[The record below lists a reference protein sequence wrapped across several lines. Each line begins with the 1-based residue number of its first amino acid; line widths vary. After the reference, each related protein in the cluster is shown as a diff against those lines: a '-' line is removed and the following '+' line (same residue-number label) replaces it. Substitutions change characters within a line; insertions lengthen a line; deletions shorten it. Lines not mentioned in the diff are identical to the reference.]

1 MPDLVLYDKAEG
13 IATIALNR
21 PEAMNA
27 FTSAM
32 LDELDT
38 ALRDAELDDAIHV
51 IILKGSGPAFCV
63 GADLSDSGSEA
74 QERWVETEPT
84 VYDDFVAFSDDRYRV
99 STWSLRK
106 PVIAQVHG
114 YCIGAGHD
122 IAGQCDII
130 IAADTARFVHSE
142 VRGLGVTWRHMSAYY
157 AGPQWAKIMMFTGDP
172 ISGTEAERIGLVA
185 KAVPEAHLEE
195 EVRTLAARIALVPT
209 ETLAL
214 NKATI
219 NKAYELMGMREYL
232 EFGAAMDAIAHGTNS
247 FKSFVARI
255 KDEGLVAALESRD
268 GPFRRLPRP
277 FRGSSKG
284 SADER

>member
-1 MPDLVLYDKAEG
+1 MSMADLVIYEKADR
-13 IATIALNR
+13 IATISLNR

-27 FTSAM
+27 FTGAM
-32 LDELDT
+32 LDELDA
-38 ALRDAELDDAIHV
+38 ALRDAELDDGIHV
-51 IILKGSGPAFCV
+51 VILKGAGPGFCA
-63 GADLSDSGSEA
+63 GADLSDGGSETT
-74 QERWVETEPT
+74 ERWVETEPT

-114 YCIGAGHD
+114 YCVGAGHD

-130 IAADTARFVHSE
+130 IAADNAKFVHSE
-142 VRGLGVTWRHMSAYY
+142 VRGLGVTWRHLSAYY

-172 ISGTEAERIGLVA
+172 ISGAEAERIGLVA
-185 KAVPEAHLEE
+185 KSVPEGRLDD
-195 EVRTLAARIALVPT
+195 EVRKLAARIALVPT

-219 NKAYELMGMREYL
+219 NKAYEEMGLREYL

-247 FKSFVARI
+247 FKSFIAKI
-255 KDEGLVAALESRD
+255 KDEGLGAALESRD
-268 GPFRRLPRP
+268 GPFRQLPRP
-277 FRGSSKG
+277 FRDDGS
-284 SADER
+284 